1 MSTNPNQGPNTN
13 PNDPYGGYGGYNPTP
28 PTPPSQPYD
37 PNSIYTAPPTAQPGS
52 QGYNQQQTY
61 GQQQAGS
68 SQSQQQ
74 QFSGTYQPPHSS
86 STQNS
91 SGANDPTSLG
101 MNARNE
107 AVLSYA
113 FWWLSG
119 LVFFVIERKN
129 RFVRFAAAQ
138 SFFTL
143 GGAFLLYVLLRLI
156 SLIPV
161 VGFLLNPILSCLAFV
176 VLVPSALLWLFLM
189 VQSYRGVQVKLPVVG
204 DFAQSFVDRTMK
216 KTTI

>member
-37 PNSIYTAPPTAQPGS
+37 PNNVYPAPPAGQQS
-52 QGYNQQQTY
+52 YSQQQSY
-61 GQQQAGS
+61 GQQQSGT
-68 SQSQQQ
+68 SQQQ
-74 QFSGTYQPPHSS
+74 QYSGTYQPPRSAYMQGSS
-86 STQNS
+86 E
-91 SGANDPTSLG
+91 ANDPTSLG
-101 MNARNE
+101 MNARNA

-119 LVFFVIERKN
+119 LIFFVIERKN

-138 SFFTL
+138 SFLAL
-143 GGAFLLYVLLRLI
+143 GGAFLLYALLRLI
-156 SLIPV
+156 TLIPV
-161 VGFLLNPILSCLAFV
+161 IGFLLTPILSCLVFV

-189 VQSYRGVQVKLPVVG
+189 VQSYRGVKVKLPVIG
-204 DFAQSFVDRTMK
+204 DFAENLVNRTMK
-216 KTTI
+216 KKTI

>member
-1 MSTNPNQGPNTN
+1 MSTNPNQGPHTN

-28 PTPPSQPYD
+28 PSPPSQPYD
-37 PNSIYTAPPTAQPGS
+37 PNSAYSAPPTGQ
-52 QGYNQQQTY
+52 QGYHQQQTY

-74 QFSGTYQPPHSS
+74 QYSGTYQPPRSAY
-86 STQNS
+86 TQGS

-101 MNARNE
+101 MSARNE

-113 FWWLSG
+113 LWWLSG

-138 SFFTL
+138 SFLTL

-156 SLIPV
+156 TLIPV
-161 VGFLLNPILSCLAFV
+161 IGFLLSPIISCLVFV

-189 VQSYRGVQVKLPVVG
+189 VQSYRGVKVKLPVVG
-204 DFAQSFVDRTMK
+204 DLAETLVDRTMK